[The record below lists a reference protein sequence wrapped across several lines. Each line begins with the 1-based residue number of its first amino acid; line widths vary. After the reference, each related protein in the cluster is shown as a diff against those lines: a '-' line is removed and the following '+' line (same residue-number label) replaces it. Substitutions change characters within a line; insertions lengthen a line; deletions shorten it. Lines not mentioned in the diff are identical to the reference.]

1 MEYLGKID
9 SYRQE
14 MIETLQEL
22 IKIPSVDG
30 KAEEG
35 APFGK
40 EVGRALDFMLNTGR
54 AWGFEVENID
64 GYGGHIDFGGYVLDE
79 EGDIVGTSDEI
90 LGILVHL
97 DVVPAG
103 NNWDADPFG
112 GELKDG
118 KVFGRGAIDD
128 KGPTIAAFYAMKA
141 LKEAGV
147 VPEKKVRM
155 ILGLD
160 EETNWIGI
168 KKYFAKAK
176 MPDFAF
182 TPDAEFPVIHG
193 EKGLLVFEIAKKF
206 GKSQDKGGLQLRT
219 LTGGNAPNMVADN
232 ARAVLKGNDYDKIRE
247 KAITFTKENGYD
259 LKVKGIG
266 KNLEIVAQG
275 ISAHGA
281 RPEKGLNAISIMMK
295 FLEGL
300 NIENEDIRDFLE
312 FYNRFIGFQLN
323 GEGLGVGF
331 SDEPSGALICNVGLV
346 HMDQEAVRLT
356 LNIRYPVTF
365 SEEQVY
371 ESMMP
376 LLNQYNMGLVKKDY
390 KGPIF
395 IPKEDERIK
404 TLMEIYQKHTGDR
417 ESQPIVI
424 GGGTYARSV
433 KSGVA
438 FGANFP
444 GEKEVAHQKNEFI
457 SVDSLVLAAKIYAD
471 AIFQLSGGVFGKRES
486 EEGFIADFE
495 SE

>member
-9 SYRQE
+9 LFRQE
-14 MIETLQEL
+14 MTETLQEL
-22 IKIPSVDG
+22 IRIPSVEG
-30 KAEEG
+30 KAEDG

-40 EVGRALDFMLNTGR
+40 EVGRALDFMLEKGK

-103 NNWDADPFG
+103 NNWDTEPFG

-118 KVFGRGAIDD
+118 RVYGRGAIDD
-128 KGPTIAAFYAMKA
+128 KGPAIAAFYAMKA

-147 VPEKKVRM
+147 IPEKKVRL
-155 ILGLD
+155 IIGLD

-168 KKYFAKAK
+168 KKYFDKAK

-193 EKGLLVFEIAKKF
+193 EKGLLVFDIAKKF
-206 GKSQDKGGLQLRT
+206 SKSQGKGGLELRT
-219 LTGGNAPNMVADN
+219 LTGGNAPNMVADS
-232 ARAVLKGNDYDKIRE
+232 ARAVLKGTDYDKIRE
-247 KAITFTKENGYD
+247 KADAFVKETGYN

-266 KNLEIVAQG
+266 KNLEVVAQG
-275 ISAHGA
+275 ISSHGA
-281 RPEKGLNAISIMMK
+281 RPEQGLNAISIIML
-295 FLEGL
+295 FLESIG
-300 NIENEDIRDFLE
+300 IENEDVRDFLE

-331 SDEPSGALICNVGLV
+331 SDESSGGLICNVGLIYI
-346 HMDQEAVRLT
+346 DQEAARLT

-365 SEEQVY
+365 EEEQIY
-371 ESMMP
+371 GAMMP
-376 LLNQYNMGLVKKDY
+376 LLNKYNMGLVKKDY

-395 IPKEDERIK
+395 IPKEDEKIK
-404 TLMEIYQKHTGDR
+404 TLMEIYQKHTGDL
-417 ESQPIVI
+417 ESKPIVI
-424 GGGTYARSV
+424 GGGTYARAV

-444 GEKEVAHQKNEFI
+444 KEQEVAHQKNEYI
-457 SVDSLVLAAKIYAD
+457 SVDNMVLAAKIYAD
-471 AIFQLSGGVFGKRES
+471 AIFQLSNGVFKKLPS
-486 EEGFIADFE
+486 EEA
-495 SE
+495 